1 LRHSL
6 LLAVPALAVLAAC
19 GRYADFT
26 LPALQPA
33 QEITYKVSSISP
45 PLLTRGAPSSWD
57 SVDVL
62 NPSVIVGFEGMYYNF
77 YSGFDGHTWR
87 TGAALSLGGLQW
99 VKLGPILAPD
109 PSTWEGDYIAANGS
123 ALVFHGPILYWYQAG
138 RPPRIGL
145 AEPSAWLKWSK
156 HAQPVLDTG
165 PRGSF
170 DERGAADP
178 DVVSFG
184 DLLYMYY
191 LGQDRA
197 HRQMIGVARSR
208 DGVVWTKLRG
218 NPVLGLGEP
227 GQFDERGVGEPAVWT
242 AFGWY
247 WMLYTGRDHNEW
259 RRIGLARSRDGVH
272 WEKLGVIFAGTDAW
286 NRQVV
291 CDPSVIEENGVVRV
305 WYGGGD
311 VPRPDERIDGQIGL
325 FTLTPQFALG
335 NSR

>member
-1 LRHSL
+1 
-6 LLAVPALAVLAAC
+6 VPALAVLCAC

-26 LPALQPA
+26 LPILRPA
-33 QEITYKVSSISP
+33 REITYKVSSVSR
-45 PLLTRGAPSSWD
+45 PLLIRGATGSWD

-62 NPSVIVGFEGMYYNF
+62 NPSVITWRDTYYNL

-87 TGAALSLGGLQW
+87 TGVATSSDGLVWSKGGMI
-99 VKLGPILAPD
+99 VAPQSYPVAWD
-109 PSTWEGDYIAANGS
+109 SSYIAANGS
-123 ALVFHGPILYWYQAG
+123 ALAFHDKLFYWYQAG

-145 AEPSAWLKWSK
+145 AQSANGFGWAKLVR
-156 HAQPVLDTG
+156 PVLDTG

-184 DLLYMYY
+184 DFLYMYY

-197 HRQMIGVARSR
+197 HRQTIGVARSR
-208 DGVVWTKLRG
+208 DGVVWTKLRS
-218 NPVLGLGEP
+218 NPVLEPGAP
-227 GQFDERGVGEPAVWT
+227 GQFDERGVGEPAVWA

-247 WMLYTGRDHNEW
+247 WMLYTGRDHHEW
-259 RRIGLARSRDGVH
+259 RRIGLARSHDGVR
-272 WEKLGVIFAGTDAW
+272 WDKLGVIFAGTAAW

-311 VPRPDERIDGQIGL
+311 VPRPDEHIDGQIGL
-325 FTLTPQFALG
+325 FTLTPQPVRGSAP
-335 NSR
+335 

>member
-6 LLAVPALAVLAAC
+6 PFAVLALAVLSAC

-26 LPALQPA
+26 LPVSRPA
-33 QEITYKVSSISP
+33 RDVTYRVSPVSP
-45 PLLTRGAPSSWD
+45 PLLTRGAAGAWD

-62 NPSVIVGFEGMYYNF
+62 NPSVIVWRETYYNL

-87 TGAALSLGGLQW
+87 TGLATSVDGLKWKKAGFVLQ
-99 VKLGPILAPD
+99 PA

-123 ALVFHGPILYWYQAG
+123 ALEFHGRLLYWYQAA
-138 RPPRIGL
+138 RPPRIGH
-145 AEPSAWLKWSK
+145 AESSDGFTWRKCGR
-156 HAQPVLDTG
+156 PVLETG

-170 DERGAADP
+170 DEEGAADP

-184 DLLYMYY
+184 DFLYMYY

-197 HRQMIGVARSR
+197 HRQTIGVARSR
-208 DGVVWTKLRG
+208 DGIVWTKLRG
-218 NPVLGLGEP
+218 NPVLESGGS

-247 WMLYTGRDHNEW
+247 WMLYTGRDRHEW
-259 RRIGLARSRDGVH
+259 RRIGLARSKDGVR
-272 WEKLGVIFAGTDAW
+272 WEKLGDIYSGQDRW

-291 CDPSVIEENGVVRV
+291 CDPSVIENNGEVRV

-325 FTLTPQFALG
+325 FTLTPQPAPE
-335 NSR
+335 NAR

>member
-1 LRHSL
+1 ML
-6 LLAVPALAVLAAC
+6 ALAVLSAC

-33 QEITYKVSSISP
+33 KEITYGVSSVSP
-45 PLLTRGAPSSWD
+45 PLLTRGASGAGD

-62 NPSVIVGFEGMYYNF
+62 NPSVIIWRGTYYNL

-87 TGAALSLGGLQW
+87 TGLATSADGLKWTKGGLVLQ
-99 VKLGPILAPD
+99 PEA
-109 PSTWEGDYIAANGS
+109 STWEGDYIAANGS
-123 ALVFHGPILYWYQAG
+123 ALVFHGRLLYWYQAAK
-138 RPPRIGL
+138 PPRVGL
-145 AEPSAWLKWSK
+145 AESSDGLTWSK
-156 HAQPVLDTG
+156 HERPVLDTG

-170 DERGAADP
+170 DERGGADP
-178 DVVSFG
+178 DVVFFG
-184 DLLYMYY
+184 DFLYMYY

-197 HRQMIGVARSR
+197 HRQTIGVARSR
-208 DGVVWTKLRG
+208 DGVVWTKLRD
-218 NPVLGLGEP
+218 NPVLQPGEP

-247 WMLYTGRDHNEW
+247 WMLYTGRDHQEW
-259 RRIGLARSRDGVH
+259 RRIGLARSRDGVR
-272 WEKLGVIFAGTDAW
+272 WEKLGAIYAGTEEW

-291 CDPSVIEENGVVRV
+291 CDPSVIERNGEVRV

-325 FTLTPQFALG
+325 FTLTPQLIRG
-335 NSR
+335 NAR